1 MTMKEHELAFKAVMV
16 GTFFVLFFM
25 LLGKRKGD
33 EKVTVVRD
41 TVRVVKTDTVAKV
54 LPVHDTSY
62 VVRHVKVK
70 VESGQSNLSGLSNL
84 SGQSGLRDS
93 EKDSVTLAVE
103 QKVYRDSDYVAWVS
117 GVMPSLDSLNIFRRT
132 ETVTITETIT
142 KREKASR
149 WSVGLQGGYGYG
161 IKSKQFEPFVGVGV
175 SYRILP

>member
-1 MTMKEHELAFKAVMV
+1 MKEHELAFKAVMV
-16 GTFFVLFFM
+16 GTFFVLFFL

-41 TVRVVKTDTVAKV
+41 TVTVVKTDTVAKV

-70 VESGQSNLSGLSNL
+70 VESGQSNLSNL
-84 SGQSGLRDS
+84 SGLSES
-93 EKDSVTLAVE
+93 EKDSVTLPVE

-142 KREKASR
+142 RRKKAPR

-175 SYRILP
+175 SYRIFP

>member
-1 MTMKEHELAFKAVMV
+1 MKEHELAFKAVMV
-16 GTFFVLFFM
+16 GTFFVLFFL

-41 TVRVVKTDTVAKV
+41 TVTVVKTDTVAKV

-70 VESGQSNLSGLSNL
+70 VESGQSHL
-84 SGQSGLRDS
+84 SGQSDLSES
-93 EKDSVTLAVE
+93 EKDSVTLPVE

-117 GVMPSLDSLNIFRRT
+117 GVMPSLDSLNIFKRT

-142 KREKASR
+142 RREKASR

-175 SYRILP
+175 SYRIFP